1 MEKSNKKI
9 KWKRQK
15 KKKRQVSK
23 RSLRLSASN
32 MGEMGT
38 FPLNGTKRKKK
49 RKESHANHLE

>member
-1 MEKSNKKI
+1 MEKTK
-9 KWKRQK
+9 K

-38 FPLNGTKRKKK
+38 FPLNGTQRKKK